1 MSTAELSII
10 DEVESAIRLG
20 SAEKG
25 LETARRVTDLFLSS
39 AGSFDDEQ
47 IALFDDVLERLIG
60 TIELR
65 AIADMGAR
73 VALAEISAQLA
84 PIAQAPPSVIRRLA
98 NNDEIR
104 IAGPVLQEVRA
115 PRRRRAGEDRL
126 QQGRAASARG
136 RRPLVAEGDRHRRA
150 AGAPLSQRQPP
161 ARRQSRRARLRKA
174 DSPSSSGRPRAIPS
188 SPSASASASTC
199 RRTCAAN
206 CCARRAMP
214 CAPACCR
221 ARRRICS
228 RKSRARSRPSPSVSS
243 ARCRVSA
250 ISKAPSARLQGSR
263 RPASSMRRR
272 CSASP
277 GSGAMRRPWRALAAL
292 SGSTVEVIRPLMQSL
307 RDDGL
312 LVPCKAAQL
321 SWETTAAVLESRF
334 ATGAMKPADLA
345 RAQGTFRT
353 DDGGECAADA
363 AILAGAGVVA
373 SCPFSQGE
381 NGRAAVYTD
390 EPRTITGRH
399 RQRARRCRHDS
410 PAIATG
416 R

>member
-1 MSTAELSII
+1 MSKAELSII

-73 VALAEISAQLA
+73 IALAEISAQLA

-104 IAGPVLQEVRA
+104 IAGPVLQESA
-115 PRRRRAGEDRL
+115 RL
-126 QQGRAASARG
+126 DDGDLMQIAASKGESHLLAVAG
-136 RRPLVAEGDRHRRA
+136 RWWLKEIVTDA
-150 AGAPLSQRQPP
+150 LL
-161 ARRQSRRARLRKA
+161 ARRY
-174 DSPSSSGRPRAIPS
+174 
-188 SPSASASASTC
+188 
-199 RRTCAAN
+199 
-206 CCARRAMP
+206 
-214 CAPACCR
+214 
-221 ARRRICS
+221 
-228 RKSRARSRPSPSVSS
+228 PSVSRRL
-243 ARCRVSA
+243 AANPGARVSGGGFAVIVGQAESDPELAVSIGVRVDLPSELRRQLLRSATDAVRTRLLSRAPPHLFEEIQSA
-250 ISKAPSARLQGSR
+250 IAAVTVGVEREMSGVRDFEGAKRAIANLRASGQLSEATLLGFATQR
-263 RPASSMRRR
+263 RYEETVA
-272 CSASP
+272 
-277 GSGAMRRPWRALAAL
+277 ALAAL

-321 SWETTAAVLESRF
+321 SWETTAAVLESRY

-345 RAQGTFRT
+345 KAQGHFVRMT
-353 DDGGECAADA
+353 
-363 AILAGAGVVA
+363 
-373 SCPFSQGE
+373 PE
-381 NGRAAVYTD
+381 N
-390 EPRTITGRH
+390 
-399 RQRARRCRHDS
+399 ARRTLRFWQVR
-410 PAIATG
+410 AL
-416 R
+416 